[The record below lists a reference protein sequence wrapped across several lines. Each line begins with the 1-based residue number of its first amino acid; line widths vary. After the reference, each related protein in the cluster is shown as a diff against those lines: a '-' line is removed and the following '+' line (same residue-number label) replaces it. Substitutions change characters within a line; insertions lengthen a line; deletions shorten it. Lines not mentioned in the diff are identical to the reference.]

1 MPLLSGR
8 VDDRPPIAYL
18 LVIAMTCENASWLA
32 GNTVSSSSS
41 IVIYLGL
48 LIGLVF
54 GSIGLLSG
62 FCLNSSV
69 KDWLQNND
77 GRRIRS
83 YALAIGVAV
92 LLTQLLV
99 AGEFVDVSKSIYLQP
114 QFSAPLMF
122 LGGAL
127 FGYGMILANGCA
139 SRALVLLGGGN
150 LRSLVVVMVI
160 AVTAQMTLKGL
171 IAPARIALLQWSQ
184 ATPAFNSVPAMFEHL
199 GLSEIPAHLLAAL
212 AIVVPLA
219 IFAFSY
225 APFRR
230 DRTQILAGLAIGAL
244 VAAGWFATGYLA
256 ADDFNPVAVTSLTFV
271 APLADTLQYAMLST
285 GLTMNFGT
293 ALVPGVVLGS
303 FITAALTKGYHVEG
317 YSSANHMLRSVAG
330 AALMG
335 CGGALAY
342 GCSIGQGL
350 TGISTLAIGSFVAVA
365 GILVGSFAGLRGRL
379 RVPALVP
386 TSR

>member
-1 MPLLSGR
+1 M
-8 VDDRPPIAYL
+8 
-18 LVIAMTCENASWLA
+18 ASPS
-32 GNTVSSSSS
+32 TS
-41 IVIYLGL
+41 VIYLGL

-54 GSIGLLSG
+54 GSVGFLSG

-69 KDWLQNND
+69 KDWLQNHD

-83 YALAIGVAV
+83 FALAVALAV
-92 LLTQLLV
+92 LSTQLL
-99 AGEFVDVSKSIYLQP
+99 AATGLVDLSKTIYLQP
-114 QFSAPLMF
+114 QLSAPLMF
-122 LGGAL
+122 FGGAL

-139 SRALVLLGGGN
+139 SRALVLLGRGN
-150 LRSLVVVMVI
+150 LRSLVVVLVI

-171 IAPARIALLQWSQ
+171 LAPLRIPLLQWSQ
-184 ATPAFNSVPAMFEHL
+184 ATPAFNSVPAMIAHL
-199 GLSEIPAHLLAAL
+199 GANELLAHLVAAL
-212 AIVVPLA
+212 IVVVPLLV
-219 IFAFSY
+219 FALSD
-225 APFRR
+225 AAFRR
-230 DRTQILAGLAIGAL
+230 DRTQIAAGVAVGAL

-256 ADDFNPVAVTSLTFV
+256 ADDFNPVPVTSLTFV

-303 FITAALTKGYHVEG
+303 FITATLTRGVRVEG
-317 YSSANHMLRSVAG
+317 YTSANHMLRSVAG

-335 CGGALAY
+335 CGGALAL

-365 GILVGSFAGLRGRL
+365 GILVGAFAGLRGRL
-379 RVPALVP
+379 RVPALQP
-386 TSR
+386 TSV